1 MVMLA
6 AYHRSVELL
15 GGVVVIVLV
24 SSPVASVGQE
34 PPVCW
39 SHTLGVA
46 TKVPL
51 DKPVTFKYNLGHH
64 FIPPTIPSHTSYLKD
79 IKSLNVKF

>member
-1 MVMLA
+1 MVRLA

-39 SHTLGVA
+39 SHTPGVA

-51 DKPVTFKYNLGHH
+51 RGEQ
-64 FIPPTIPSHTSYLKD
+64 
-79 IKSLNVKF
+79 